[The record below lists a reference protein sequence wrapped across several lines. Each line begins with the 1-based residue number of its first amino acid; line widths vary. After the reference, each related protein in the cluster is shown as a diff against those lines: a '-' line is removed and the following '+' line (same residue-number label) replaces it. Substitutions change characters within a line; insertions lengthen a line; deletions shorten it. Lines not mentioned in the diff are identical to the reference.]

1 MSQRAGIQI
10 GRRMFIQSVAI
21 LFLLMM
27 VAGVLTLVV
36 PAGQY
41 TRITSDGRE
50 MIDPTSFRTIARPD
64 YPIWRWCL
72 APLEVL
78 VAPGN
83 VTLIAIIVFL
93 LFIGGSFAVLEN
105 CGLIHALLARII
117 ARFAAHKYALLLAIS
132 LLFMLMGAFFGI
144 FEEVVP
150 LVPVAIALAYSLG
163 WDALTGLG
171 MSILAVNLGFSAAV
185 TNPFTIGVAQEL
197 AGLPLFSGAGLRV
210 AIFGVMYV
218 LLALF
223 LTRYARRIERDPQ
236 ASPIYGEDGA
246 DRDRGRFRPGT
257 FPATAM
263 DNRRLNRALG
273 WFGAC
278 LVLILA
284 TLFGAP
290 FVPALSD
297 YALPIVGVLFLVA
310 GLGAGLVSGAGGKVW
325 AALGQGMLGILPAIP
340 LILMAASVK
349 QIVTKGAILDTI
361 LHWAAAPLSSA
372 SPFATAILVYG
383 LALLIEFFVAS
394 GSAKAFLVMPI
405 LLPLADLVGLT
416 SQLTVL
422 AYCFGD
428 GFSNLMYPTNP
439 VLLICLGLTTV
450 RYSKW
455 LAWSLPL
462 WLVVIAVSVAF
473 LGLAVAIGYGPF

>member
-1 MSQRAGIQI
+1 MSQKAGIHI
-10 GRRMFIQSVAI
+10 GRRMFMQSLAI

-36 PAGQY
+36 PSGQY
-41 TRITSDGRE
+41 ERVTTDGRE
-50 MIDPTSFRTIARPD
+50 IIDPNSFRTIARPD
-64 YPIWRWCL
+64 YPIWRWFL

-83 VTLIAIIVFL
+83 ITLIAIIVFL
-93 LFIGGSFAVLEN
+93 LFIGGSFAVLEA
-105 CGLIHALLARII
+105 CGLIHALLARIV
-117 ARFAAHKYALLLAIS
+117 ARFAGRKYALLLAIS
-132 LLFMLMGAFFGI
+132 LLFMLMGAFVGI

-163 WDALTGLG
+163 WDAMTGLG

-185 TNPFTIGVAQEL
+185 TNPFTLGVAQEL
-197 AGLPLFSGAGLRV
+197 AGLPLFSGAALRV

-223 LTRYARRIERDPQ
+223 LTRYARRIERDPR

-246 DRDRGRFRPGT
+246 DRDRYST
-257 FPATAM
+257 FPAAAV
-263 DNRRLNRALG
+263 DNRRLGRALG

-290 FVPALSD
+290 FMPALSD

-310 GLGAGLVSGAGGKVW
+310 GLGAGLVSGAGKRVW
-325 AALGQGMLGILPAIP
+325 SALGQGMLGILPAIP
-340 LILMAASVK
+340 LILMAVSVK
-349 QIVTKGAILDTI
+349 QIVTEGAILDTI

-372 SPFATAILVYG
+372 SPFATAVLVYG
-383 LALLIEFFVAS
+383 LALLIELFVAS

-405 LLPLADLVGLT
+405 LLPLAGLVGLA
-416 SQLTVL
+416 SQVTVL

>member
-10 GRRMFIQSVAI
+10 SRRMFIQSVAI

-27 VAGVLTLVV
+27 AAGILTIVV
-36 PAGQY
+36 PAGAY
-41 TRITSDGRE
+41 TRLTVDGRE
-50 MIDPTSFRTIARPD
+50 TIDPGSFHTIARPD
-64 YPIWRWCL
+64 YPIWRWFL

-78 VAPGN
+78 GAPGN
-83 VTLIAIIVFL
+83 ITLIAIIIFL
-93 LFIGGSFAVLEN
+93 LFIGGSFAVLEK
-105 CGLIHALLARII
+105 CGLIHGLLARVI
-117 ARFAAHKYALLLAIS
+117 ARFAAHKYALLLAIAFV
-132 LLFMLMGAFFGI
+132 FMLMGAFFGI

-185 TNPFTIGVAQEL
+185 TNPFTLGVAQKL

-210 AIFGVMYV
+210 LIFAVIYAI
-218 LLALF
+218 LAFF
-223 LTRYARRIERDPQ
+223 LARYARRIERTPQ
-236 ASPIYGEDGA
+236 ASPIYGEDAA
-246 DRDRGRFRPGT
+246 DRERYQT
-257 FPATAM
+257 FPAAE
-263 DNRRLNRALG
+263 DNPRLGVALA

-278 LVLILA
+278 LLLILA
-284 TLFGAP
+284 VLFGAP
-290 FVPALSD
+290 FVAALSD
-297 YALPIVGVLFLVA
+297 YALPIVGVLFLIA
-310 GLGAGLVSGAGGKVW
+310 GIGAGLIAGGGRKVW
-325 AALGQGMLGILPAIP
+325 SALGQGVLGILPAIP

-349 QIVTKGAILDTI
+349 QIVSQGGILDTI
-361 LHWAAAPLSSA
+361 LHWAAAPLSLA
-372 SPFATAILVYG
+372 SPFVTALLVYG
-383 LALLIEFFVAS
+383 LALLIELFVAS

-405 LLPLADLVGLT
+405 LLPLAGLVGLT
-416 SQLTVL
+416 SQVTVL

-428 GFSNLMYPTNP
+428 GFTNMIYPTNP

-462 WLVVIAVSVAF
+462 WLAVIAVSVAF

>member
-10 GRRMFIQSVAI
+10 GRRMFIQSLAI
-21 LFLLMM
+21 LFLLMV
-27 VAGVLTLVV
+27 VAGILTLVI
-36 PAGQY
+36 PAGAY
-41 TRITSDGRE
+41 TRVTLDGRE
-50 MIDPTSFRTIARPD
+50 TIDPASFRLTDRPS
-64 YPIWRWCL
+64 YPIWRWFL

-78 VAPGN
+78 GAPGSS
-83 VTLIAIIVFL
+83 TLIAIIVFL
-93 LFIGGSFAVLEN
+93 LFIGGSFAVLEK
-105 CGLIHALLARII
+105 CGLIHALLARVI
-117 ARFAAHKYALLLAIS
+117 ARFAGRKYVLLLVIAF
-132 LLFMLMGAFFGI
+132 LFMLMGAFFGI

-150 LVPVAIALAYSLG
+150 LVPVAIALAYFLG

-185 TNPFTIGVAQEL
+185 TNPFTLGVAQKL
-197 AGLPLFSGAGLRV
+197 AGLPLFSGAALRV
-210 AIFGVMYV
+210 VIFLVMYAI
-218 LLALF
+218 LALF
-223 LTRYARRIERDPQ
+223 LTRYARRIERNPQ

-246 DRDRGRFRPGT
+246 DRERYHT
-257 FPATAM
+257 FPAAAHE
-263 DNRRLNRALG
+263 NPRLGAALR
-273 WFGAC
+273 WFIAC
-278 LVLILA
+278 LLLILVA
-284 TLFGAP
+284 LFGAP
-290 FVPALSD
+290 FVAALSD
-297 YALPIVGVLFLVA
+297 HALPIVGVLFLVA
-310 GLGAGLVSGAGGKVW
+310 GLGAGLISGAGKRVW

-340 LILMAASVK
+340 LILMAVSVK
-349 QIVTKGAILDTI
+349 QIVTQGGILDTV

-372 SPFATAILVYG
+372 SPVATALLVYG

-405 LLPLADLVGLT
+405 LLPLAGLVGLT
-416 SQLTVL
+416 SQVTVL

-450 RYSKW
+450 RYFKW
-455 LAWSLPL
+455 IAWSLPF

>member
-1 MSQRAGIQI
+1 LSQKAGIQI
-10 GRRMFIQSVAI
+10 GRRMFIQSLAI

-41 TRITSDGRE
+41 ERVTTDGRE
-50 MIDPTSFRTIARPD
+50 MIDPNSFRTISRPD
-64 YPIWRWCL
+64 YPIWRWLL

-93 LFIGGSFAVLEN
+93 LFIGGSFAVLED
-105 CGLIHALLARII
+105 CGLVHALLARIV
-117 ARFAAHKYALLLAIS
+117 ARFAGRKHLLLLAIS

-185 TNPFTIGVAQEL
+185 TNPFTLGVAQEL
-197 AGLPLFSGAGLRV
+197 AGLPLFSGAALRV
-210 AIFGVMYV
+210 VIFGVMYL

-223 LTRYARRIERDPQ
+223 LTRYARRIERDPR
-236 ASPIYGEDGA
+236 ASPIYGEDDA
-246 DRDRGRFRPGT
+246 DRDRYRT
-257 FPATAM
+257 FPTASV
-263 DNRRLNRALG
+263 DDRRLGRALG

-290 FVPALSD
+290 FIPALTD

-310 GLGAGLVSGAGGKVW
+310 GLGAGLVSGAGKRVW
-325 AALGQGMLGILPAIP
+325 SALGQGMLGILPAIP
-340 LILMAASVK
+340 LILMAVSVK
-349 QIVTKGAILDTI
+349 QIVTEGAILDTV

-372 SPFATAILVYG
+372 SPFATAVLVYG
-383 LALLIEFFVAS
+383 LALLIELFVAS

-405 LLPLADLVGLT
+405 LLPLAGLVGLT
-416 SQLTVL
+416 SQVTVL

-462 WLVVIAVSVAF
+462 WLAVIAVSVAF

>member
-10 GRRMFIQSVAI
+10 GRRMFIQSLAI
-21 LFLLMM
+21 LFLLMI
-27 VAGVLTLVV
+27 VAGVLTLVI
-36 PAGQY
+36 PAGAY
-41 TRITSDGRE
+41 TRMTVEGRE
-50 MIDPTSFRTIARPD
+50 TIDPSSFRIIARPD
-64 YPIWRWCL
+64 YPIWRWFL

-78 VAPGN
+78 GAPGN

-93 LFIGGSFAVLEN
+93 LFIGGSFAVLEK
-105 CGLIHALLARII
+105 CGLVHALLARII
-117 ARFAAHKYALLLAIS
+117 ARFAVRKYALLLAITFV
-132 LLFMLMGAFFGI
+132 FMLMGALFGI

-185 TNPFTIGVAQEL
+185 TNPFTLGVAQKL
-197 AGLPLFSGAGLRV
+197 AGLPLFSGTALRV
-210 AIFGVMYV
+210 AIFVVVYAI
-218 LLALF
+218 LALF
-223 LTRYARRIERDPQ
+223 LTRYARRIERNPK

-246 DRDRGRFRPGT
+246 DRDRYRT
-257 FPATAM
+257 FPAAGW
-263 DNRRLNRALG
+263 DNPRLRAALA

-278 LVLILA
+278 LLLILA

-310 GLGAGLVSGAGGKVW
+310 GLGAGLMAGAGKKVW
-325 AALGQGMLGILPAIP
+325 PALGQGVLGILPAIP
-340 LILMAASVK
+340 LILMAVSVK
-349 QIVTKGAILDTI
+349 QIVAQGGILDTI

-372 SPFATAILVYG
+372 SPFATALLVYG
-383 LALLIEFFVAS
+383 LALLIELFVAS

-405 LLPLADLVGLT
+405 LLPLAGLIGLT
-416 SQLTVL
+416 SQTTVL

-473 LGLAVAIGYGPF
+473 LGLAVVIGYGPF

>member
-1 MSQRAGIQI
+1 MSKRAGIQI
-10 GRRMFIQSVAI
+10 GRRMFIQSLAI
-21 LFLLMM
+21 LFLLMT
-27 VAGVLTLVV
+27 VAGILTLVV

-41 TRITSDGRE
+41 TRTATDGRE
-50 MIDPTSFRTIARPD
+50 MIDPDSFRTIARPD
-64 YPIWRWCL
+64 YPIWRWLL

-78 VAPGN
+78 AAPGN
-83 VTLIAIIVFL
+83 VTLIAIMVFL
-93 LFIGGSFAVLEN
+93 LFIGGSFAVLES
-105 CGLIHALLARII
+105 CGLIHALLARIV
-117 ARFAAHKYALLLAIS
+117 ARFAARKYALLLAMS

-185 TNPFTIGVAQEL
+185 TNPFTLGVAQEL
-197 AGLPLFSGAGLRV
+197 AGLPLFSGAALRV
-210 AIFGVMYV
+210 AIFGVMYG

-246 DRDRGRFRPGT
+246 DRGRFRLGT
-257 FPATAM
+257 FPAAAT
-263 DNRRLNRALG
+263 DNRRLGRALG

-310 GLGAGLVSGAGGKVW
+310 GLGAGLVSGAGRKVW
-325 AALGQGMLGILPAIP
+325 WALGQGVLGILPAIP

-349 QIVTKGAILDTI
+349 HIVMEGAILDTI

-383 LALLIEFFVAS
+383 LALLIELFVAS

-405 LLPLADLVGLT
+405 LLPLAGLVGLS
-416 SQLTVL
+416 SQVTVL

-455 LAWSLPL
+455 LAWTLPL

>member
-1 MSQRAGIQI
+1 MSQKAGIQI
-10 GRRMFIQSVAI
+10 GRRMFIQSLAI

-41 TRITSDGRE
+41 ERVTTDGRE
-50 MIDPTSFRTIARPD
+50 MIDPSSFRTIPRPD
-64 YPIWRWCL
+64 YPIWRWFL

-78 VAPGN
+78 AAPGN
-83 VTLIAIIVFL
+83 ITLIAIIIFL
-93 LFIGGSFAVLEN
+93 LFIGGSFAVLED
-105 CGLIHALLARII
+105 CGLIHALLARIV
-117 ARFAAHKYALLLAIS
+117 ARFAGRKYILLLAIS

-185 TNPFTIGVAQEL
+185 TNPFTVGVAQEL

-210 AIFGVMYV
+210 VIFVVMYV
-218 LLALF
+218 LLAVF
-223 LTRYARRIERDPQ
+223 LTRYARRIERDPTS
-236 ASPIYGEDGA
+236 SPIFGEDEA
-246 DRDRGRFRPGT
+246 DRERYST
-257 FPATAM
+257 FPVASV
-263 DNRRLNRALG
+263 DDRRLGMALG
-273 WFGAC
+273 WFGAF

-290 FVPALSD
+290 FIPALSD

-310 GLGAGLVSGAGGKVW
+310 GVGAGLVSGAGRKVW
-325 AALGQGMLGILPAIP
+325 SALGQGVLGILPAVP
-340 LILMAASVK
+340 LILMAVSVK
-349 QIVTKGAILDTI
+349 QIVTEGAILDTV

-372 SPFATAILVYG
+372 SPFATAVLVYG
-383 LALLIEFFVAS
+383 LALLIELFVAS

-405 LLPLADLVGLT
+405 LLPLAGLVSLT
-416 SQLTVL
+416 SQVTVL

-473 LGLAVAIGYGPF
+473 LGLAVGIGYGPF

>member
-1 MSQRAGIQI
+1 MTQRAGIQI
-10 GRRMFIQSVAI
+10 GRRMFIQSLAI

-36 PAGQY
+36 PAGRY
-41 TRITSDGRE
+41 ERITTDGRE
-50 MIDPTSFRTIARPD
+50 MIDPGSFRTIPRPN
-64 YPIWRWCL
+64 YPVWRWFV

-93 LFIGGSFAVLEN
+93 LFIGGSFAVLEH
-105 CGLIHALLARII
+105 CGLVHALLARIVH
-117 ARFAAHKYALLLAIS
+117 RFAGRKVILLLAIS

-150 LVPVAIALAYSLG
+150 LVPVTIALAYSLG

-197 AGLPLFSGAGLRV
+197 AGLPLFSGAALRV
-210 AIFGVMYV
+210 VIFGVMYL

-246 DRDRGRFRPGT
+246 DRDRYTT
-257 FPATAM
+257 FPAASI
-263 DNRRLNRALG
+263 DDRRLGMALA

-284 TLFGAP
+284 SLFGAP

-310 GLGAGLVSGAGGKVW
+310 GLGAGLMSGAGRKVW

-349 QIVTKGAILDTI
+349 QIVTEGAILDTI
-361 LHWAAAPLSSA
+361 LHWAAAPLASA
-372 SPFATAILVYG
+372 SPFFTAVLIYG

-405 LLPLADLVGLT
+405 LLPLAGLVGVT
-416 SQLTVL
+416 SQVTVL

-455 LAWSLPL
+455 LAWSLPF

>member
-1 MSQRAGIQI
+1 MSERAGIQI
-10 GRRMFIQSVAI
+10 GRRMFFQSLAI

-27 VAGVLTLVV
+27 IAGVMTLVI
-36 PAGQY
+36 PAGAY
-41 TRITSDGRE
+41 SRITIDGRE
-50 MIDPTSFRTIARPD
+50 TIDPDSFRTIPRPD
-64 YPIWRWCL
+64 YPVWRWFL

-78 VAPGN
+78 GAPGN
-83 VTLIAIIVFL
+83 VTLIAIGVFI
-93 LFIGGSFAVLEN
+93 FFVGGSFAVLEK
-105 CGLIHALLARII
+105 CGLVHALLARII
-117 ARFAAHKYALLLAIS
+117 ARFAAHKYALLLAIA

-185 TNPFTIGVAQEL
+185 TNPFTLGVAQKL

-210 AIFGVMYV
+210 VIFVV
-218 LLALF
+218 LYTILALF
-223 LTRYARRIERDPQ
+223 LTRYARRIERNPQ
-236 ASPIYGEDGA
+236 SSPIYGEDDA
-246 DRDRGRFRPGT
+246 DRDRYRT
-257 FPATAM
+257 FPTPAGE
-263 DNRRLNRALG
+263 DRRLGPVLT

-297 YALPIVGVLFLVA
+297 LALPLVGVLFLIA
-310 GLGAGLVSGAGGKVW
+310 GLGAGLMVGAGKKVW
-325 AALGQGMLGILPAIP
+325 SALGQGVLGILPAIP
-340 LILMAASVK
+340 LILMAVSVK
-349 QIVTKGAILDTI
+349 QIVTQGAILDTI

-372 SPFATAILVYG
+372 SPFATALLVYG
-383 LALLIEFFVAS
+383 LALLIELFVAS

-405 LLPLADLVGLT
+405 LLPLAGLIGLT
-416 SQLTVL
+416 SQVTVL

-455 LAWSLPL
+455 LAWSLPF
-462 WLVVIAVSVAF
+462 WLVVIAVSIAF